1 MMRLE
6 TRPPVAKLV
15 LIPVLVAAFET
26 AVFLYLSRTH
36 VRSLTQDFIEKDQLL
51 TPYQLGSALQR
62 HLVIVGIAFGI
73 TVLIGLPLAVA
84 LFRSGRTVRVPTLAL
99 ASLGQ
104 AVPSVA
110 VLIYVSIWLG
120 LGLGPTVLA
129 LVVYALL
136 PVLRNTIVG
145 LEGVDAAAVEAARGM
160 GMTDLQTLVRVQL
173 PLASPIIMAGLRTSL
188 VLVVGTATLA
198 TFVGGGGLGDIIS
211 EGIGASPL
219 IAPRVV
225 LAGAA
230 MAAGLALVC
239 DWAMSLIALAVVP
252 RT

>member
-6 TRPPVAKLV
+6 ARPPVAKLV
-15 LIPVLVAAFET
+15 LVPVVVVLFEV
-26 AVFLYLSRTH
+26 AVFTYLRTTH
-36 VRSLTQDFIEKDQLL
+36 VESVIQNAIEDNLL
-51 TPYQLGSALQR
+51 ATSELYSALVR
-62 HLVIVGIAFGI
+62 HLLIVGIAFSL
-73 TVLIGLPLAVA
+73 TVVVGMPLAVL
-84 LFRSGRTVRVPTLAL
+84 LFRSRGVVRVPVLAL

-104 AVPSVA
+104 AVPSVG

-145 LEGVDAAAVEAARGM
+145 LEGVDGAAVEAARGM
-160 GMTDLQTLVRVQL
+160 GMTDLQTLLRVQL
-173 PLASPIIMAGLRTSL
+173 PLASPVILAGLRTSL

-211 EGIGASPL
+211 EGIGASPS
-219 IAPRVV
+219 IGPRIV
-225 LAGAA
+225 LAGAS
-230 MAAGLALVC
+230 MAAGLALLC
-239 DWAMSLIALAVVP
+239 DWLMSLVTLMVVP